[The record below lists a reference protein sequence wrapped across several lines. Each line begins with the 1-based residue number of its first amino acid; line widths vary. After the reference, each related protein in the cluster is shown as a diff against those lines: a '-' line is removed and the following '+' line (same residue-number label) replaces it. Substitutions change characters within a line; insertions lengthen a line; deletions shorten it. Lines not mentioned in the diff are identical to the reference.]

1 MRAGSAALLFAS
13 GVSVL
18 LGTGCAGFGS
28 REPSQWDGLVRQ
40 RNARLGALFV
50 KPDVDIAVY
59 QNVVL
64 DPVEVRFSRSWNPN
78 RTASDVSRRLDARD
92 VAAIQTRLAEL
103 VHEIFAEELNEA
115 GYPIVAEAGHDTL
128 RVTAAIVDLYVSAPD
143 TLPPGRVTIFTAD
156 SGRMTLVLELRDSV
170 TGEIL
175 ARAVDTRTGR
185 RSGGGVTVT
194 SRTTNTADAR
204 RAIRV
209 WAGGLRQA
217 LAEMYAPKP

>member
-1 MRAGSAALLFAS
+1 MRSGSRSLLCVS
-13 GVSVL
+13 GVIVL
-18 LGTGCAGFGS
+18 LAAGCAGFGS
-28 REPSQWDGLVRQ
+28 REPEEWDGLVRQ

-50 KPDVDIAVY
+50 KPDVDFSVY

-64 DPVEVRFSRSWNPN
+64 DPVAVSFSRNWNPN
-78 RTASDVSRRLDARD
+78 RTASGVSRRLDAQD
-92 VAAIQTRLAEL
+92 VAAIQSRLAAM
-103 VHEIFAEELNEA
+103 VHEIFVEELNRA
-115 GYPIVAEAGHDTL
+115 GYPLVAEPSHETL
-128 RVTAAIVDLYVSAPD
+128 RVTAAIIDLYITAPD
-143 TLPPGRVTIFTAD
+143 TLPPGRVTTFAAD

-185 RSGGGVTVT
+185 RSGPMTVT

-209 WAGGLRQA
+209 WASGLRQA
-217 LAEMYAPKP
+217 LAEMYAPRT